1 MGKYY
6 GKIHNTLIREIISIH
21 QGAKQTKEK
30 NKSLKNKMR
39 KNWRDSQT
47 NNLCTRE
54 LTETNNLKIK
64 NGVLHL
70 RDIYV
75 NSTK

>member
-21 QGAKQTKEK
+21 HGAKQTKEKK

-54 LTETNNLKIK
+54 LTETNN
-64 NGVLHL
+64 
-70 RDIYV
+70 
-75 NSTK
+75 